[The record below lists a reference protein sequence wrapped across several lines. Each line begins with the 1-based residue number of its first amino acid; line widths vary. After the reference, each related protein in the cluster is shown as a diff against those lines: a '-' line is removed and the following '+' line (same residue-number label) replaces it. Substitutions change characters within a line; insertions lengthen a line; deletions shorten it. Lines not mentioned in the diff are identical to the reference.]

1 MLAFGDR
8 GASRR
13 SLYSG
18 TGSQRL
24 SPPWRAIAAAAALC
38 AGFAGSGC
46 AYQLDSLSGKGGAD
60 PLQTGSVGRRSDA
73 DPASTQPSD
82 GDLASARAAAAAGI
96 GDAAEAASIP
106 WQNPQ
111 TGAAGNITPLPT
123 AYTEGGR
130 RCRDFL
136 VSYVRAE
143 SQLWLEGAACRAGQR
158 KWEVKS
164 LRALKPS

>member
-1 MLAFGDR
+1 
-8 GASRR
+8 
-13 SLYSG
+13 
-18 TGSQRL
+18 
-24 SPPWRAIAAAAALC
+24 LC

-46 AYQLDSLSGKGGAD
+46 AYQLDSLSGKDGAD
-60 PLQTGSVGRRSDA
+60 ALQTGSVGRRGDA
-73 DPASTQPSD
+73 DTTGASTQPSD
-82 GDLASARAAAAAGI
+82 GDLAGARAAAAAVI

-123 AYTEGGR
+123 TYTEGGR

-136 VSYVRAE
+136 VSYMRAE